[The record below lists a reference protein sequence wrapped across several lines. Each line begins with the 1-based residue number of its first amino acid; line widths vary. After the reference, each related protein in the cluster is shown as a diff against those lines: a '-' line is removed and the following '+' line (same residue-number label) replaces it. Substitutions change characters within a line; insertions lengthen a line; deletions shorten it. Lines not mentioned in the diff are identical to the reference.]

1 MVDYIKLYEENSSNP
16 LFLYFIMGI
25 AMFLFISYCI
35 YFYTD
40 FLYWTTFEETVY
52 LIVCGLILCITLI
65 VMHFQYLGPDTKE
78 NLAAVSKYNV
88 KSVKNL
94 GKNIKKITDKF
105 PYVENS
111 QINKILNEFYQP
123 KGNDID
129 IENKEIL
136 KELEN

>member
-1 MVDYIKLYEENSSNP
+1 MTDYIKLYEENSSNP

-40 FLYWTTFEETVY
+40 FLYWTTSEKTVY
-52 LIVCGLILCITLI
+52 LTVCGLILLITLT

-78 NLAAVSKYNV
+78 NLSEVSKYNV

-105 PYVENS
+105 PYAENS

-123 KGNDID
+123 KGNDI
-129 IENKEIL
+129 ENKEIL

>member
-1 MVDYIKLYEENSSNP
+1 MTDYIKLYEENSSNP

-25 AMFLFISYCI
+25 AMFLFISCCI

-52 LIVCGLILCITLI
+52 LTVCGLILLITLT
-65 VMHFQYLGPDTKE
+65 VMHFQYFGPDTKE
-78 NLAAVSKYNV
+78 NLAEVSKYNV
-88 KSVKNL
+88 KSVEKL
-94 GKNIKKITDKF
+94 RKNIKKITSKF

-111 QINKILNEFYQP
+111 QINKILNEIYQP
-123 KGNDID
+123 KGNN
-129 IENKEIL
+129 IENREIL

>member
-1 MVDYIKLYEENSSNP
+1 MTDYIKLYEENSSNP

-25 AMFLFISYCI
+25 TVFLFISYCI

-40 FLYWTTFEETVY
+40 FLYWTTIEKTVY
-52 LIVCGLILCITLI
+52 LTICGLILLITLT

-78 NLAAVSKYNV
+78 NLSEVSKYNV

-105 PYVENS
+105 PYAENS

-123 KGNDID
+123 KGNDI
-129 IENKEIL
+129 ENKEIL

>member
-1 MVDYIKLYEENSSNP
+1 MTDYIKLYEENSSNP

-25 AMFLFISYCI
+25 AVFLFISYCI

-40 FLYWTTFEETVY
+40 FLYWTTIEKTVY
-52 LIVCGLILCITLI
+52 LTICGLILLITLT

-78 NLAAVSKYNV
+78 NLSEVSKYNV

-94 GKNIKKITDKF
+94 GENIKKITDKF
-105 PYVENS
+105 PYAENS

-123 KGNDID
+123 KGNDI
-129 IENKEIL
+129 ENKEIL

>member
-1 MVDYIKLYEENSSNP
+1 MTDYIRLYEENSSNP
-16 LFLYFIMGI
+16 LFLYFVMGI
-25 AMFLFISYCI
+25 FMFIILSFFIYS
-35 YFYTD
+35 FSES
-40 FLYWTTFEETVY
+40 LYWTTFEKTVY
-52 LIVCGLILCITLI
+52 LTVCGLILCIALI

-105 PYVENS
+105 PYAENS

-123 KGNDID
+123 KGNDI
-129 IENKEIL
+129 ENKEIL

>member
-1 MVDYIKLYEENSSNP
+1 MTDYIKLYEENSSNP

-40 FLYWTTFEETVY
+40 FLYWTTFEKTVY
-52 LIVCGLILCITLI
+52 LTVCGLILLITLT
-65 VMHFQYLGPDTKE
+65 VMHFQYLGLCKRKNFSE
-78 NLAAVSKYNV
+78 FSKYNV

-105 PYVENS
+105 PYAENS

-123 KGNDID
+123 KGNDI
-129 IENKEIL
+129 ENKDIL

>member
-1 MVDYIKLYEENSSNP
+1 MTDYIKLYEENSSNP

-25 AMFLFISYCI
+25 VMFLFISYCI

-40 FLYWTTFEETVY
+40 FLYWTTFEKTVY
-52 LIVCGLILCITLI
+52 LTVCGLILCIALI

-105 PYVENS
+105 PYAENS
-111 QINKILNEFYQP
+111 RINKILNEFYQP
-123 KGNDID
+123 KGNNT
-129 IENKEIL
+129 ENKEIL